1 MRHTPLR
8 AAYHPLCPV
17 LSSLQNAVRLLLARL
32 LVCSFSLVLPLFLA
46 LSIIAAQSISQESIS
61 LDDAVRQL
69 AERVAGIPNLH
80 GPVRLQFLQD
90 ANFASDTGKDWQE
103 TFRKEIEKRHLSVND
118 DPAAGLLRVGLAETP
133 TQLVLSASARVAEK
147 DEVRLITFPR
157 ADFRAANL
165 PVAPVRLEKQLVY
178 ETPDRIL
185 DASSIGNGAQ
195 GAMVLLAEHNA
206 VLSVLRLDATGAVQQ
221 SIWLTS
227 AGALITRDP
236 HGELTLHPDSASVL
250 LPGKICE
257 FTWAA
262 PAEAKCHG
270 AKTTWRGPT
279 VLTPSCDSRGWKL
292 LADGS
297 DWTTPDLLQA
307 VPDNSSQKGSAAILS
322 DFPGPILSING
333 QQNASSALVVTRN
346 LRTGNYE
353 VYKITVACGN

>member
-1 MRHTPLR
+1 M
-8 AAYHPLCPV
+8 
-17 LSSLQNAVRLLLARL
+17 RLLLARP
-32 LVCSFSLVLPLFLA
+32 LVCSFSLVLSLFLA
-46 LSIIAAQSISQESIS
+46 LSVFVPQSASQESIS

-69 AERVAGIPNLH
+69 AERVATIPNLH

-90 ANFASDTGKDWQE
+90 SNFSSDTGKDWQE
-103 TFRKEIEKRHLSVND
+103 TFRKEIERRHLSVND

-157 ADFRAANL
+157 ANFRAANL

-178 ETPDRIL
+178 QTPDLIL
-185 DASSIGNGAQ
+185 DASPLWNGAQ
-195 GAMVLLAEHNA
+195 SGMVLLTDHDAA
-206 VLSVLRLDATGAVQQ
+206 LSILRLDATGAVQQ
-221 SIWLTS
+221 SISLTP

-236 HGELTLHPDSASVL
+236 HGELTLRSDDASVL

-257 FTWAA
+257 FTWPT
-262 PAEAKCHG
+262 PAEAKCHS

-279 VLTPSCDSRGWKL
+279 VLTPSCDAGGWKL

-322 DFPGPILSING
+322 DFPGPILCING
-333 QQNASSALVVTRN
+333 EQNSSSALVVTRN

-353 VYKITVACGN
+353 VYKITLACGN

>member
-1 MRHTPLR
+1 M
-8 AAYHPLCPV
+8 
-17 LSSLQNAVRLLLARL
+17 RLLLARP
-32 LVCSFSLVLPLFLA
+32 LVCSFSLVLSLFLA
-46 LSIIAAQSISQESIS
+46 LSVFVAQAASQESIS

-69 AERVAGIPNLH
+69 AEGVATIPNLH

-103 TFRKEIEKRHLSVND
+103 TFRKEIEKRHVSVND
-118 DPAAGLLRVGLAETP
+118 DPVAGLLRVGLAETP
-133 TQLVLSASARVAEK
+133 TQLVLSVSARMAEK

-157 ADFRAANL
+157 ANFRAANL

-178 ETPDRIL
+178 QTPDRIL
-185 DASSIGNGAQ
+185 DASSLSNGAQ
-195 GAMVLLAEHNA
+195 GGMVLLADHDA
-206 VLSVLRLDATGAVQQ
+206 VLSVLRLDAAGAVQQ
-221 SIWLTS
+221 SISLTA

-236 HGELTLHPDSASVL
+236 QGELTLHSDDASVL

-262 PAEAKCHG
+262 PAEAKCHS
-270 AKTTWRGPT
+270 AKATWRGPT
-279 VLTPSCDSRGWKL
+279 VLTPSCDAGGWRL

-322 DFPGPILSING
+322 DFPGPILCING
-333 QQNASSALVVTRN
+333 EQNPTSALVVTRN